1 MLLTVRWGQLKP
13 SQPSRRVA
21 RRGQIRPSQR
31 HPAASQVGPLQA
43 ALPAPNQVVTATS
56 QSPSPAASP
65 TLHPDVVIDM
75 SCFTRSPPINS
86 SRPRGRVELLIHCKS
101 AEIVLARA

>member
-21 RRGQIRPSQR
+21 RWGQIRPSQR

-43 ALPAPNQVVTATS
+43 ALPGPNQVVTAKS
-56 QSPSPAASP
+56 A
-65 TLHPDVVIDM
+65 
-75 SCFTRSPPINS
+75 R
-86 SRPRGRVELLIHCKS
+86 ELLLTLPPMREWPEDTLRAMYEVPAFVEIRKS
-101 AEIVLARA
+101 F

>member
-21 RRGQIRPSQR
+21 RWGQIRPSQR

-43 ALPAPNQVVTATS
+43 ALPGPNQVVTANL
-56 QSPSPAASP
+56 AFVA
-65 TLHPDVVIDM
+65 
-75 SCFTRSPPINS
+75 
-86 SRPRGRVELLIHCKS
+86 
-101 AEIVLARA
+101 ARARRNTWLAVASDLKIFFGVVAKEPAQVSASDAVAFLAIQ